1 MKLLDRSFD
10 VELRPASGA
19 RLSSEALRSVEQF
32 LYHEVALLDD
42 RELDAWLDLWAED
55 GRYWIPRFEGQADP
69 FGQIS
74 LCWEDHMLRHTRV
87 RRLAN
92 PRNWSQQ
99 PPARCS
105 HLVGNVSVRGLDAEG
120 CLIVRSSLLYTEWRL
135 EQRQFAATVH
145 HKLQAQQDGAWRMRL
160 KRVDLVNCDAM
171 LGNLELFL

>member
-1 MKLLDRSFD
+1 MQLLDRRFD
-10 VELRPASGA
+10 VSVQPASGA
-19 RLSSEALRSVEQF
+19 RLGPEALRSVEQF
-32 LYHEVALLDD
+32 LFHEAALLDD
-42 RELDAWLDLWAED
+42 RELDAWLELWDAD
-55 GRYWIPRFEGQADP
+55 GRYWVPRFAGQAEP
-69 FGQIS
+69 FTQIS
-74 LCWEDHMLRHTRV
+74 LFWEDRVLRETRV

-145 HKLQAQQDGAWRMRL
+145 HKLRARDDGSWCMRL

-171 LGNLELFL
+171 LGNLELFV